1 MDEYSNGSQPSYDRV
16 KELKAF
22 DDTKTGVKGLVDS
35 GVKTL
40 PKIFIRPSEELLK
53 EQKTPCVNLQVPV
66 IDFDGIGK
74 KDRHRYSDIVKE
86 VLDASEKWG
95 FFQVVNH
102 GISSELLDNM
112 IRSVRMFH
120 EQDAEVRKKLYTRD
134 RAKQVLY
141 QSNFDLYTSRYANW
155 RDTLTVDTTCS
166 GHLDPN
172 ELPEICRDVMVE
184 YFNQVLKLSD
194 VLLELLSMALGLG
207 PDRLKEMGCNKGW
220 TAVNLYYPA
229 CPDPKLTLGSSKHSD
244 STFFTILLQDQIG
257 GLQVLHENQWV
268 NVRPIPGALVVNIG
282 DMLQIM
288 SNDKLKSVYHRVTAN
303 EVGPRI
309 SSAFFLKGI
318 LSSPKLYGPI
328 KDLLSEENPAKYR
341 EFTISEFQ
349 GNFYSRP
356 LDEPGFQYFK

>member
-172 ELPEICRDVMVE
+172 ELPEICRLFMSCSSLP
-184 YFNQVLKLSD
+184 FQS
-194 VLLELLSMALGLG
+194 
-207 PDRLKEMGCNKGW
+207 
-220 TAVNLYYPA
+220 LYVIRY
-229 CPDPKLTLGSSKHSD
+229 
-244 STFFTILLQDQIG
+244 
-257 GLQVLHENQWV
+257 
-268 NVRPIPGALVVNIG
+268 
-282 DMLQIM
+282 
-288 SNDKLKSVYHRVTAN
+288 
-303 EVGPRI
+303 
-309 SSAFFLKGI
+309 
-318 LSSPKLYGPI
+318 I
-328 KDLLSEENPAKYR
+328 K
-341 EFTISEFQ
+341 I
-349 GNFYSRP
+349 
-356 LDEPGFQYFK
+356 